1 MNKSFVFI
9 LLLGSILFSISS
21 CKEEQKVVKPITIEF
36 KKEGELT
43 LYKSTSDT
51 LITQF
56 DIEIADN
63 DYEVQTGLMHRKSMQ
78 NGRAMLFIFPESRIL
93 SFYMKNTYI
102 SLDIIYIDKDKH
114 IVSIQE
120 NTKPLDE
127 TSLPSGFPAQYVLEI
142 NAGLSKKL
150 GVGVG
155 DRMKFSKGVS
165 IN

>member
-1 MNKSFVFI
+1 LK
-9 LLLGSILFSISS
+9 
-21 CKEEQKVVKPITIEF
+21 
-36 KKEGELT
+36 
-43 LYKSTSDT
+43 LYKSTSDI

-78 NGRAMLFIFPESRIL
+78 DDRAMLFIFPDSRMQ

-120 NTKPLDE
+120 NSNPLDE
-127 TSLPSGFPAQYVLEI
+127 TPLPSQFPAQYVLEI

-150 GVGVG
+150 NLNVG
-155 DRMKFSKGVS
+155 DS
-165 IN
+165 IEFTKD

>member
-1 MNKSFVFI
+1 MRKYFVFI

-21 CKEEQKVVKPITIEF
+21 CKEEQKTIKPITIEF
-36 KKEGELT
+36 KKEGELK
-43 LYKSTSDT
+43 LFKSTSDT

-63 DYEVQTGLMHRKSMQ
+63 DYEIQTGLMHRKSME
-78 NGRAMLFIFPESRIL
+78 NDNAMLFTFTDSRML

-102 SLDIIYIDKDKH
+102 SLDIIYLNSDKI

-120 NTKPLDE
+120 NTSPLDE
-127 TSLPSGFPAQYVLEI
+127 TPLPSKFPSQYVLEI

-150 GVGVG
+150 NLNIG
-155 DRMKFSKGVS
+155 DRIDFTKDTT